1 MTVAAGLFCA
11 CGGPSQFS
19 KRAGGLPGR
28 SAYAGT
34 APAAR
39 PGLSARTPVP
49 DLRSLDSGGA
59 GRRLCAH
66 ACPRELGDGW
76 RAGGMLPGSASR
88 PVSPRRVACGG
99 MRLPATPGKP
109 RRVCRHRE
117 TDAAETAFPV
127 TWGRGG
133 CDHAARLHVQG
144 TTSGRGPLPP
154 EYRGQG
160 EAGRQTGETG
170 GRTAGVPGEA
180 ERCLTGDIGGR
191 ETGQPVRWLRLPDAS
206 GGGSLK
212 RFAFQI
218 IRSAVLRKTAVLPR
232 TSGREALCCRLA
244 VCCFQWQDAL
254 EVLRSLG
261 PVVGGRAAQALD
273 FSVRCGDRISGR
285 AVAEAGAA
293 VPGRAD
299 PSASPHRPVTTSGS
313 GGQASGTARS

>member
-206 GGGSLK
+206 GGGQLETLCVSNHPVCC
-212 RFAFQI
+212 FAEN
-218 IRSAVLRKTAVLPR
+218 RGVTAHVWPGGAVLPPR
-232 TSGREALCCRLA
+232 GLLFSMAGRSGGSPFPGSRRR
-244 VCCFQWQDAL
+244 W
-254 EVLRSLG
+254 
-261 PVVGGRAAQALD
+261 PGG
-273 FSVRCGDRISGR
+273 
-285 AVAEAGAA
+285 AGAGFFCE
-293 VPGRAD
+293 VR
-299 PSASPHRPVTTSGS
+299 
-313 GGQASGTARS
+313 GQDQREGCG